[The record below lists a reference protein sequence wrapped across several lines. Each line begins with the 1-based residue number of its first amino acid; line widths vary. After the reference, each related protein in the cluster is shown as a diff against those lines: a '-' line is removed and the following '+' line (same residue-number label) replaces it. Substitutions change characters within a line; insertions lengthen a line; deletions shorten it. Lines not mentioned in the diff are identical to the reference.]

1 MVELHRGLQMRIL
14 EVRDGF
20 IKIESEECL
29 NLTSFL
35 RINSFEKSYIA
46 QIIQVKNSGSVYV
59 AVAKFVYIYNET
71 IVAYDK
77 TLPPRDSSVEKFDFA
92 NINSYFDVKIPLIP
106 AKFVSG
112 ENVKLD
118 KDVLSSLLLSIDS
131 PDKTNTLIGNM
142 VKQSDK
148 NIVIDL
154 RGNIEIGEKYI
165 AGVDFKLPLN
175 TSTLQFM
182 YADCLNDATSDSK
195 DLVKEIFS
203 DLAAYS
209 KTVEFLPF
217 KALKTIVDD
226 MVDKSHIFKL
236 LVLKTKLAKFEKAG
250 YFAGT
255 KAEADKLSEI
265 IKKGNAVL
273 DLSKLDTIFQNRYL
287 ETIMQIID
295 GDNSEIEV
303 FTNLSNLV
311 NKKNLKKIVQSS
323 KHNVILSADSKFKY
337 VNDIKA
343 MYKNFLIEP
352 SFVNKSVFKPFVSI
366 LSSMGKDEVLFVG
379 ECSDRLPLVL
389 SAEQIE
395 LTGNININTEESE
408 DEIDLGL
415 SPEEAAIAQKS
426 DELISQISD
435 EIKTESSNDIVD
447 LFSDAEDEPE
457 EEQSNAYE
465 TPLESGNDYHTKI
478 DSTQTVKVPEEILDV
493 VEVNEVGVNEEI
505 NTESDAELTIESDT
519 ESDDAYSVQDTEA
532 TIDLISPESDNK
544 VDSAEVEIIP
554 NDDYVE
560 PEVLS
565 ENEVVIPQKADDF
578 TVEEISED
586 ALNDDEFDAIVELD
600 ESEITD
606 DDILV
611 DMAENSDFE
620 ESEED
625 ELDKEIVEDV
635 DKVYTTIKDDTISDE
650 DLDFIDELNGDISV
664 AGEELVISDDFE
676 AVQDLSDENDEPDFL
691 EPLEEVGGAG
701 KQPEKEKEILETKNS
716 TTPIV
721 PVYDAEIPQEDRVV
735 SDPIEQGDTVV
746 HAKYGT
752 GVVEKMIKYGA
763 KNLYSINFDNVGR
776 RLLDPTLTEIKKA

>member
-1 MVELHRGLQMRIL
+1 MVELHRGLEMRIL

-29 NLTSFL
+29 DLTSFL

-59 AVAKFVYIYNET
+59 AVAKLVYIYNET

-106 AKFVSG
+106 GKFVSG

-118 KDVLSSLLLSIDS
+118 KDVLSSLLLSLDS
-131 PDKTNTLIGNM
+131 PDKTNNLIGNM

-148 NIVIDL
+148 NIIIDF
-154 RGNIEIGEKYI
+154 RGNLGTCEKYV

-182 YADCLNDATSDSK
+182 YEDCLNDATSDSK
-195 DLVKEIFS
+195 GLVKEIFS

-236 LVLKTKLAKFEKAG
+236 LVLKTKLAKFERAG

-255 KAEADKLSEI
+255 KAEADKLNDI

-273 DLSKLDTIFQNRYL
+273 DLSKLDMIFQNRYL
-287 ETIMQIID
+287 ETIMQILD
-295 GDNSEIEV
+295 GDNSEITV
-303 FTNLSNLV
+303 FTNLSSSV
-311 NKKNLKKIVQSS
+311 NKKNLKKIVKDS
-323 KHNVILSADSKFKY
+323 KHNVVLSTDSKFKY
-337 VNDIKA
+337 INDIKT

-352 SFVNKSVFKPFVSI
+352 SFVNKSVFKPFASI
-366 LSSMGKDEVLFVG
+366 LSLMGKDEVLFVG
-379 ECSDRLPLVL
+379 ECSERLPLVL
-389 SAEQIE
+389 SSEQIE
-395 LTGNININTEESE
+395 LSGDININTEDTEE
-408 DEIDLGL
+408 EIDLEL
-415 SPEEAAIAQKS
+415 SPEEAAVAQKS

-435 EIKTESSNDIVD
+435 EIKSGNSNEIAD
-447 LFSDAEDEPE
+447 LFSNTEEEPE
-457 EEQSNAYE
+457 EEQKEVYE

-478 DSTQTVKVPEEILDV
+478 DSTQTVEAPEDVLVEIED
-493 VEVNEVGVNEEI
+493 EP
-505 NTESDAELTIESDT
+505 TTESDT
-519 ESDDAYSVQDTEA
+519 ESVQDVENTV
-532 TIDLISPESDNK
+532 DLIDAES
-544 VDSAEVEIIP
+544 VEPAEEDITSE
-554 NDDYVE
+554 DDYIE

-565 ENEVVIPQKADDF
+565 ESEAEAVIPPETEDF
-578 TVEEISED
+578 TAEEINED
-586 ALNDDEFDAIVELD
+586 DLKDDEFDAIVELD
-600 ESEITD
+600 ESEISD

-611 DMAENSDFE
+611 NME
-620 ESEED
+620 ESSDVNTIDED
-625 ELDKEIVEDV
+625 DLDKEIVEDV
-635 DKVYTTIKDDTISDE
+635 DKVYTTVKDDTISDE
-650 DLDFIDELNGDISV
+650 DLDFIDELNGDIS
-664 AGEELVISDDFE
+664 AADEELVISDDFE
-676 AVQDLSDENDEPDFL
+676 PVQDLTQENDEPDFL
-691 EPLEEVGGAG
+691 EPLEEVGSAEQEPLKG
-701 KQPEKEKEILETKNS
+701 KEILETKNS